1 MSVRCDISASLLMRV
16 RSYPLEGW
24 GCVVVIH
31 HHWCRDKKLV
41 HSHVVSMEVVYVGI
55 MHQSPLIQ

>member
-24 GCVVVIH
+24 GCVVVFH
-31 HHWCRDKKLV
+31 HHWYWAEQFM
-41 HSHVVSMEVVYVGI
+41 HSHMVSMKKINVDI
-55 MHQSPLIQ
+55 IN